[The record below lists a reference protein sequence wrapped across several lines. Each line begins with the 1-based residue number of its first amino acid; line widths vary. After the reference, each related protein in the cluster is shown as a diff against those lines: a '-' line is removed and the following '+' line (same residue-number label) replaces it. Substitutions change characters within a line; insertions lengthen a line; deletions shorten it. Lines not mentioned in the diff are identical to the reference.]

1 MTSIR
6 HKIAT
11 NSSELKKSIRK
22 VALQGLMNR
31 EGGIIGTERILGYVC
46 NIHPDDEEEL
56 GGTVDVQEYN
66 TKGEEDGENFGL
78 HEGVKL
84 SAIQN
89 NKAGYKIVPQLYS
102 DVVIVQDPTSLEE
115 YVIMYSHA
123 QLIQLKSWEKIEIGV
138 NEHEEFVESDNGLE
152 KDYDE
157 LEEKE
162 AKSYSKYDKDNLVH
176 GVEDKNSKSL
186 TEMTAAHTKTS
197 VSGDNTSY
205 YEITASSA
213 VINVAGKATITVTGD
228 KINIDVG
235 NSNVELDGSLVKVNG
250 SDTEAVRFKELQ
262 QWLQKLCQNI
272 ATGSCSMGAPIATAP
287 AISAMVSE
295 IPNFQSK
302 KVKLS

>member
-6 HKIAT
+6 HKMAT
-11 NSSELKKSIRK
+11 SSSELKQGIRK

-31 EGGIIGTERILGYVC
+31 DGGIIGTERVVGYVC

-56 GGTVDVQEYN
+56 SGTVDVQEYN
-66 TKGEEDGENFGL
+66 TNGEEDGENYGL

-89 NKAGYKIVPQLYS
+89 NKNGYRLVPQLYS

-115 YVIMYSHA
+115 YVVMYSHVS
-123 QLIQLKSWEKIEIGV
+123 IVQLKSWEKVEIGV
-138 NEHEEFVESDNGLE
+138 TEHEEFKESKDGLE

-162 AKSYSKYDKDNLVH
+162 AKSYSQYDKENLVH
-176 GVEDKNSKSL
+176 GVESKDSKTL
-186 TEMTAAHTKTS
+186 QEMTAANCKTS
-197 VSGDNTSY
+197 VTGDDTSY
-205 YEITASSA
+205 FELTASQA
-213 VINVAGKATITVTGD
+213 VINVAGKGTITVTGD
-228 KINIDVG
+228 KIKIEVG
-235 NSNVELDGSLVKVNG
+235 DSNVELDGSLVKVNG
-250 SDTEAVRFKELQ
+250 SDSDAVRYKELA

-272 ATGSCSMGAPIATAP
+272 ASGSCSMGAPIATAP
-287 AISAMVSE
+287 AIASMASE